1 MRRSG
6 SFLRFLAAAVTGM
19 TILAPAVVRG
29 QAGTPSAAPAGQKP
43 PATPAVPAG
52 NAQTGQQLYTS
63 YGCYEC
69 HGREAQGSTAT
80 GPRLAPRP
88 IALAAF
94 AKYVRGPS
102 GQMPPYTSKVV
113 SDTDLADIHAF
124 LQSRPQPPA
133 VESVP
138 LLK

>member
-1 MRRSG
+1 MNARHVLLLIALAIVVAMRIA
-6 SFLRFLAAAVTGM
+6 L
-19 TILAPAVVRG
+19 
-29 QAGTPSAAPAGQKP
+29 SAASQSQTAGAAQKP
-43 PATPAVPAG
+43 AATPAPAG
-52 NAQTGQQLYTS
+52 NAQKGQQLFTS

-88 IALAAF
+88 IAFAAF
-94 AKYVRGPS
+94 TKYVRGPS
-102 GQMPPYTSKVV
+102 GQMPPFTSKVV
-113 SDTDLADIHAF
+113 LDTDLADLYAF

-133 VESVP
+133 ADSIP

>member
-1 MRRSG
+1 MTSSAFCG
-6 SFLRFLAAAVTGM
+6 YFVAAAVAGM
-19 TILAPAVVRG
+19 TIFVPAVVRG
-29 QAGTPSAAPAGQKP
+29 QAATPGAAPAGQKP
-43 PATPAVPAG
+43 AATLAVPAG
-52 NAQTGQQLYTS
+52 NAQKGQQLYTS

-88 IALAAF
+88 IAFAAF
-94 AKYVRGPS
+94 TKYVRGPS
-102 GQMPPYTSKVV
+102 GQMPPYTAKVV
-113 SDTDLADIHAF
+113 SDADLADIYAF

-133 VESVP
+133 ADSLP